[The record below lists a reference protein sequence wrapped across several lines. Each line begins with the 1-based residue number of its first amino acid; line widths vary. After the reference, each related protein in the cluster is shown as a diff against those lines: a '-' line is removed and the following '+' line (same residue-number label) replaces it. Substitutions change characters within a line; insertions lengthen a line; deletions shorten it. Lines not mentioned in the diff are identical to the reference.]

1 MLRKWLTKK
10 LSIHDDDPV
19 VKEFRRKSYARRHT
33 VDVDSFRMT
42 SSTSMAHS
50 GSGGEE
56 QTDQEMM
63 AEALAKHSKS
73 YEDHRI
79 GGPYRRHRSVT
90 SPLRSSSPSAGLSHS
105 PQPLSSGMVR
115 LSASGGLRPRLTTVP
130 STDCPAG
137 AEGGQNEEEKEKGA
151 SAPEATDT
159 SAGPGCGDGNDA
171 KLEEANAE
179 GLTSEVKETKA
190 EVEGGGGGEGGG
202 AEGGGGA
209 RTKAG
214 TGGGGGRGGG
224 RSGGKGRGTSG
235 HRFRKA
241 GQSKAGGC
249 SGFSGSF
256 KRRSLRRGTVKQ
268 NGLKVDTS
276 QPLIF
281 PTTPETI
288 LEYHKQKPILDE
300 NEEWLV
306 VELNEFEC
314 LVDSLDVLRIIAKH
328 SKFFEVSPDE
338 LWEEFFEFVDTV
350 PSYDEVINFDVWQEF
365 RDKKYTC

>member
-19 VKEFRRKSYARRHT
+19 VKEFRKKGYIRRHT

-42 SSTSMAHS
+42 SSTQMAPS
-50 GSGGEE
+50 GGGEE

-63 AEALAKHSKS
+63 AAALAKHSKS
-73 YEDHRI
+73 YDDQRI
-79 GGPYRRHRSVT
+79 GGPYRRHKSVA
-90 SPLRSSSPSAGLSHS
+90 SPLGVSSPLAGLS
-105 PQPLSSGMVR
+105 PTLSGMVR
-115 LSASGGLRPRLTTVP
+115 RSASGGLLRPRLTTVP
-130 STDCPAG
+130 STDCPPG
-137 AEGGQNEEEKEKGA
+137 ADGGQNDDGDVEVEGEGA
-151 SAPEATDT
+151 RVLEATDP
-159 SAGPGCGDGNDA
+159 SAGSGSGDGNDA
-171 KLEEANAE
+171 KLEEANDE
-179 GLTSEVKETKA
+179 GLAIEVKETKIDI
-190 EVEGGGGGEGGG
+190 EGTGT
-202 AEGGGGA
+202 GGA
-209 RTKAG
+209 RTK
-214 TGGGGGRGGG
+214 TGAGGGRGGG
-224 RSGGKGRGTSG
+224 GGGRSGGRGRGSSVP
-235 HRFRKA
+235 RFRKA
-241 GQSKAGGC
+241 GLSKSVGC
-249 SGFSGSF
+249 SGCSSSSGSF
-256 KRRSLRRGTVKQ
+256 KRRSLRRGIVKQ

-276 QPLIF
+276 QPLVF